1 MNCGQ
6 RNLKI
11 VPMRGQAQTEA
22 GPLEFSVSGKH
33 RPVLRRDGDLEG
45 NMAEAR
51 ALIIVDVQPTFCEGG
66 ALAVEGG
73 NATAERIADFVT
85 ENADEY
91 AMVVTTQDW
100 HVNPGSHF
108 SQTPD
113 FIDTWPPHALAG
125 TAEAELHEA
134 VASLPVDAS
143 VKKGKYEAAYSGF
156 EGSDADGR
164 SLEEILRAAGI
175 EEVDVVG
182 LAESHCVKET
192 ALDALRAG
200 WPTRVLS
207 DLTVPV
213 SEELGVAARTEM
225 DEAGVEQVAS
235 GSAFGFYEE
244 GEDTPIP
251 GDDASVA
258 GYAEDGYADGDP
270 YSDDDQY
277 GDLDEDDEEP
287 DLAARLTAG
296 LGAGLSLSSQAE
308 DVDLDD
314 FDVDIDEEIDFS
326 DDADEAYFDFSD
338 IDDKPGL

>member
-1 MNCGQ
+1 MEED
-6 RNLKI
+6 
-11 VPMRGQAQTEA
+11 T
-22 GPLEFSVSGKH
+22 
-33 RPVLRRDGDLEG
+33 
-45 NMAEAR
+45 R

-66 ALAVEGG
+66 ALGVEGG
-73 NATAERIADFVT
+73 NAVAERIADFVT

-91 AMVVTTQDW
+91 ELLVTTQDW

-108 SQTPD
+108 SDTPD
-113 FIDTWPPHALAG
+113 FVDTWPEHGVAG

-134 VASLPVDAS
+134 IASLPLDAS
-143 VKKGKYEAAYSGF
+143 VKKGEYSAAYSGF
-156 EGSDADGR
+156 EGKDAEGR
-164 SLEEILRAAGI
+164 TLEEILRAAGI
-175 EEVDVVG
+175 QAIDVVG

-192 ALDALRAG
+192 ALDALRLG
-200 WPTRVLS
+200 WRTRVLS

-213 SEELGVAARTEM
+213 SPETGEDARREM
-225 DEAGVEQVAS
+225 DEAGVEQIPTA
-235 GSAFGFYEE
+235 SAFGFYEE

-326 DDADEAYFDFSD
+326 DDADEADFDFSD